1 MTDASLPALIRQMT
15 EPAFYPHPVHE
26 PIQCIQTHIS
36 YVLLTGDYAYKVKK
50 PMNFGFLDFST
61 LEKRQHFCAEE
72 LRLNQRGAAELYL
85 EVLPITEAENRFQLG
100 GTGEAIE
107 YTVKM
112 RQFPQSSLFTELFDR
127 GELTAPLLEQLA
139 RVLANFH
146 AHGATNDY
154 IRSFGTVEKIRQ
166 AIDENYEQTLSFV
179 GGPQTQQQLDETR
192 QYTDRL
198 FAEQQALFDNR
209 IEQNWIRECHGD
221 VHLRNIALWNADQG
235 HADRG
240 QDKIWLF
247 DCIEFNEPF
256 RFVDVMFDIAYIIMD
271 LDARDRRDLSNLFLN
286 AYIEQTGDWEG
297 LQVLPLYLSRQSYVR
312 AKVTSF
318 LLGDPAVPD
327 ATKQEAS
334 ATAARYYRLAWEYT
348 QPQQGRLILMA
359 GLSGSGKSTVARQ
372 LAQQLGAIQ
381 IRSDAVRKHLAG
393 IPLDAQGS
401 SDLYTAAMTQNTY
414 DRLLHLG
421 ITLATQG
428 YTVILDAKYDRQPLR
443 QAAIAQAHAHHVP
456 LQILHCTA
464 PLAILQE
471 RLQQRHDDISD
482 ATADLLPQQHMD
494 AFGDDESSY
503 VTILDTTQNLEAQLE
518 QSSRAVGK
526 AANVREAG

>member
-1 MTDASLPALIRQMT
+1 MTDALLPALIQQMT
-15 EPAFYPHPVHE
+15 EPAFYPHPVQA
-26 PIQCIQTHIS
+26 PIQVIQTHIS

-50 PMNFGFLDFST
+50 PLNFGFLDFST
-61 LEKRQHFCAEE
+61 LAKRQHFCAEE

-85 EVLPITEAENRFQLG
+85 EVLPIAQIGDRFHLG
-100 GTGEAIE
+100 GTGEAVE
-107 YTVKM
+107 YVVKM
-112 RQFPQSSLFTELFDR
+112 QQFPQSSLFTELFDR
-127 GELTAPLLEQLA
+127 GALTAPLLEQLA
-139 RVLANFH
+139 RVLAAFH
-146 AHGATNDY
+146 AHAETNDY
-154 IRSFGTVEKIRQ
+154 IRGFGTVEKIRA
-166 AIDENYEQTLSFV
+166 AIDENYEQTLQYV
-179 GGPQTQQQLDETR
+179 GGPQTQEQLDETR

-198 FAEQQALFDNR
+198 FAEQQALFESR
-209 IEQNWIRECHGD
+209 IAHNWIRECHGD
-221 VHLRNIALWNADQG
+221 VHLRNIALW
-235 HADRG
+235 H
-240 QDKIWLF
+240 DKILLF

-318 LLGDPAVPD
+318 LLSDPAIPD

-348 QPQQGRLILMA
+348 QPQQGRLILMS
-359 GLSGSGKSTVARQ
+359 GLSGSGKSTTARQ
-372 LAQQLGAIQ
+372 LAKQLGALQ

-393 IPLDAQGS
+393 TPLEAHGS
-401 SDLYTAAMTQNTY
+401 DDLYTAEMTQKTY

-421 ITLATQG
+421 ITLAAQG

-443 QAAIAQAHAHHVP
+443 QAAIEQATAHQLP

-464 PLAILQE
+464 PLLILQE
-471 RLQQRHDDISD
+471 RLQERKDDISD

-494 AFGDDESSY
+494 DFSEAEQPFVIE
-503 VTILDTTQNLEAQLE
+503 LDTTQDLEAQLK
-518 QSSRAVGK
+518 ST
-526 AANVREAG
+526 NH